1 MERPTWRE
9 HRASLPLQ
17 PMVPATPPA
26 SVWDRVCYSIA
37 TIAALMLI
45 GRALVAL
52 IVGAGQ

>member
-1 MERPTWRE
+1 MERPVWRE
-9 HRASLPLQ
+9 HRTSLPLR
-17 PMVPATPPA
+17 PMDTATPPA
-26 SVWDRVCYSIA
+26 SVWDRLCYSIA